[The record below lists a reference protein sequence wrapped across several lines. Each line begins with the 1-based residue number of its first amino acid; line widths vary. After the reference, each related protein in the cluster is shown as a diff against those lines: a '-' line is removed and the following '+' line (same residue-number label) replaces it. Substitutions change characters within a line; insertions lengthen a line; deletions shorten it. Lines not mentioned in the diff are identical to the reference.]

1 MFDTF
6 QNLLQSRRAIKASSH
21 PSNLNQGTTLPGVSL
36 SPYSFGDTLTY
47 ASGLLLGDY
56 VSSNPCKI
64 AIPGRSLTDHVVG
77 LRKGVL
83 NLPDVPSVPTDQ
95 DPLRF
100 FVAGDVMVSK
110 SGHPIQLSD
119 ELITTICSADVFVI
133 NVESPVSFETT
144 LGQRDGLNFVMSQSY
159 LRHFVEQLK
168 HRKPDLT
175 IIYDIA
181 NNHALDGHALS
192 QNNLAEQAIEEID
205 TDNFP
210 LLRTVAAIREM
221 DPQAVIIGAHLAED
235 KYRDILY
242 SDNRTV
248 NCYAELLAVIE
259 KNGIRCGFIGFTD
272 ILNHNAFSWD
282 KRVVRTED
290 IPSDLE
296 AIKKENKLDQLYLV
310 GHGNIEQCIYPQEAW
325 RNKMLQF
332 LNDGADAIF
341 GHGPHVPLTNEVL
354 CVNGRTKFIAHS
366 LGNLYGPTKLG
377 NTGLNCL
384 AKYTLHQDASAAF
397 EMLPIEA
404 VHNSEGVPV
413 VSSVQDET
421 YYPHLLAR
429 YEMLY
434 PFSDMPASF
443 SPLSQFNMDALT
455 DAEADF
461 IRQLNLLRLATD
473 NMLKNKHTIAPKY
486 ADKLYN
492 ELSIS
497 FSNYYTKKDQE
508 GSYETFKSTSFAAL
522 KEAEK
527 NLSHNHQFKK
537 IMLNLAL
544 AVITIGVGY
553 LAAIAI
559 NKIITG
565 RYTFFNQ
572 HNLSH
577 QLEEIENTINSN
589 KLDGPRH

>member
-1 MFDTF
+1 MIMFGSF
-6 QNLLQSRRAIKASSH
+6 SNLLQFRRAIRSS
-21 PSNLNQGTTLPGVSL
+21 PNTSNLNQGTTLPGVSL

-56 VSSNPCKI
+56 ASSNPCKI
-64 AIPGRSLTDHVVG
+64 ATPGRNLIDHVVG
-77 LRKGVL
+77 LRKGEL
-83 NLPDVPSVPTDQ
+83 NLPDVPSASTDQ
-95 DPLRF
+95 KPLRF
-100 FVAGDVMVSK
+100 IVAGDVMVSK
-110 SGHPIQLSD
+110 SGHPIQLSE

-133 NVESPVSFETT
+133 NVESPVNFETT

-159 LRHFVEQLK
+159 LGHFVGQLK
-168 HRKPDLT
+168 RRKPDLT

-192 QNNLAEQAIEEID
+192 QNNPAELAIEEID
-205 TDNFP
+205 TDNFA
-210 LLRTVAAIREM
+210 LLRTVAAIRDM
-221 DPQAVIIGAHLAED
+221 DPLAVIIGAHLAED
-235 KYRDILY
+235 KYK
-242 SDNRTV
+242 TV
-248 NCYAELLAVIE
+248 NCYADPVAVIE

-290 IPSDLE
+290 IPTDLE
-296 AIKKENKLDQLYLV
+296 AIKKEKKLDQLYLI

-325 RNKMLQF
+325 RNQMLQI
-332 LNDGADAIF
+332 LKNGADAIF

-384 AKYTLHQDASAAF
+384 AKYTLHHDGSAAF

-404 VHNSEGVPV
+404 VHNAENVPV
-413 VSSVQDET
+413 VSSVQGET
-421 YYPHLLAR
+421 FYPHLLDR

-434 PFSDMPASF
+434 PFSDMPELF
-443 SPLSQFNMDALT
+443 SPLSQINMDALN
-455 DAEADF
+455 DAESDF
-461 IRQLNLLRLATD
+461 IKQLSLLRLASD
-473 NMLKNKHTIAPKY
+473 NLLKNKHTIAPKY

-508 GSYETFKSTSFAAL
+508 GSYKTFKSTSIAAL

-527 NLSHNHQFKK
+527 NLSQNHQFKK

-553 LAAIAI
+553 LAAITI
-559 NKIITG
+559 NKAITG
-565 RYTFFNQ
+565 RYTFFKS

-589 KLDGPRH
+589 KLLLIRK